1 MVYNDNIELE
11 LYYEGNQ
18 GKKIQIEKRKNRE
31 YNCSDLSL
39 LIIGK
44 KNTKTA
50 WSKRAQLFQLND
62 ERFFECNIKYC
73 INRRLFTMIFYTK
86 NRDRQIYTFNDIPKL
101 DVCKTYAWNI
111 YSKKEYGLEFNI
123 FEIDEVTCNIKHI
136 CSQIIS
142 DFHIPQMNKYTL
154 WINENCNSNCFA
166 DVSID
171 YIQIKW
177 DKITIDNI
185 KKIVNVL
192 YLKQSQDILKNIII
206 HDIDESANIQKN
218 DQIVYKRRSL
228 DIVCGEQVIIN
239 KKTIIND
246 DGQGNIQIQRSIKYK
261 KQN

>member
-1 MVYNDNIELE
+1 
-11 LYYEGNQ
+11 
-18 GKKIQIEKRKNRE
+18 
-31 YNCSDLSL
+31 
-39 LIIGK
+39 
-44 KNTKTA
+44 
-50 WSKRAQLFQLND
+50 
-62 ERFFECNIKYC
+62 
-73 INRRLFTMIFYTK
+73 
-86 NRDRQIYTFNDIPKL
+86 
-101 DVCKTYAWNI
+101 
-111 YSKKEYGLEFNI
+111 
-123 FEIDEVTCNIKHI
+123 
-136 CSQIIS
+136 
-142 DFHIPQMNKYTL
+142 MNKYTL

-192 YLKQSQDILKNIII
+192 YLKKSQDILKNIII
-206 HDIDESANIQKN
+206 HDIDESGNIQKN

-246 DGQGNIQIQRSIKYK
+246 DCQGNIQIQRSIKYK